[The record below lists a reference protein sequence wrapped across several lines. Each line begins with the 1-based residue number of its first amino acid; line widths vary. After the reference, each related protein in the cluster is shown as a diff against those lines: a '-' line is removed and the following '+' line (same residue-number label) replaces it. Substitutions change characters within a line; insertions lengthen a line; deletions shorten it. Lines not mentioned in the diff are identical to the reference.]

1 MIFDWIGCGFHS
13 LGVSHTD
20 DVLFWKIVLLGSTA
34 KVVSNLSSDDIS
46 LRGLI

>member
-1 MIFDWIGCGFHS
+1 MVFHS

-20 DVLFWKIVLLGSTA
+20 ENMFLAIVQLGSTT
-34 KVVSNLSSDDIS
+34 KVASKLSSDDIS